1 MEESNAPVPRIESTD
16 ESGMPNLP
24 ALPAIVD
31 LPLTPALPA
40 IVDLPLMQDWTE
52 AVNGSSH
59 SINREQHEL
68 QEICQTDTSRADKPS
83 PEAHKK
89 TRSRI
94 SYMHKCG

>member
-24 ALPAIVD
+24 ALPSIVD
-31 LPLTPALPA
+31 LPLT
-40 IVDLPLMQDWTE
+40 QDWTE

-68 QEICQTDTSRADKPS
+68 QEKCQTDTSRADKPS

-94 SYMHKCG
+94 G